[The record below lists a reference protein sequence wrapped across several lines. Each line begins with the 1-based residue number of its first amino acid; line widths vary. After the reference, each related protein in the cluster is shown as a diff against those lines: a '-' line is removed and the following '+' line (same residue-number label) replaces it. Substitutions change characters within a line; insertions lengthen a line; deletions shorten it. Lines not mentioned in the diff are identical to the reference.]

1 MKKLI
6 ILIICLL
13 SCFTVNAQLNVK
25 NAIESRIVV
34 SKSGNSAIFKDPK
47 LGYVLAVRGSTSLY
61 FVELGKTKESATET
75 LEDLINIGNNCIFT
89 ESTMF
94 GSLMYIYGD
103 MLSNKKQVVRLKDPK
118 MAGSAYISIEQLKE
132 LYESER

>member
-1 MKKLI
+1 MEKLI
-6 ILIICLL
+6 ILIVCLL
-13 SCFTVNAQLNVK
+13 SCFTVNAQLNTTKV
-25 NAIESRIVV
+25 IESRTVI
-34 SKSGNSAIFKDPK
+34 SKSGNNTIFKDPK

-61 FVELGKTKESATET
+61 LVELGKTKESAIET
-75 LEDLINIGNNCIFT
+75 LEDLINIGNNGIFT

-118 MAGSAYISIEQLKE
+118 MAGSAYISVEQLKE
-132 LYESER
+132 LYESK

>member
-6 ILIICLL
+6 ILIVCLL
-13 SCFTVNAQLNVK
+13 SCFTVNAQLNTTKV
-25 NAIESRIVV
+25 IESRTVI
-34 SKSGNSAIFKDPK
+34 SKSGNNTIFKDPK

-61 FVELGKTKESATET
+61 LVELGKTKESAIET
-75 LEDLINIGNNCIFT
+75 LEDLINIGNNGIFT

-118 MAGSAYISIEQLKE
+118 MAGSAYISVEQLKE
-132 LYESER
+132 LYESK